1 MENRMNISLTSYKKF
16 LMAAAAA
23 FAAIAIPAQ
32 ATDCTTNCQTVASQA
47 GNTAAHQAEAAA
59 LQKCLVYSPN
69 NPQVSACMNYYQPQI
84 QAAYDQAYQQAYNQC
99 ASSCH

>member
-1 MENRMNISLTSYKKF
+1 MNISLTSYKKF
-16 LMAAAAA
+16 LVAAAAA

-32 ATDCTTNCQTVASQA
+32 ATDCTTNCQNVASQA
-47 GNTAAHQAEAAA
+47 GNAAAQQAEKTS
-59 LQKCLVYSPN
+59 LNYCLAYSPN
-69 NPQVSACMNYYQPQI
+69 AAMVNACMMNQQPTI

>member
-1 MENRMNISLTSYKKF
+1 MKISLTSYKHF
-16 LMAAAAA
+16 MIAAAAA

-47 GNTAAHQAEAAA
+47 GNNAAHQAEAAA
-59 LQKCLVYSPN
+59 LQTCLVYAPN
-69 NPQVSACMNYYQPQI
+69 NPMVSACMNHYQPQI

-99 ASSCH
+99 MGSCQ

>member
-1 MENRMNISLTSYKKF
+1 MNVSLTSYKKF
-16 LMAAAAA
+16 LVAAATA

-32 ATDCTTNCQTVASQA
+32 ATDCTTNCQNVASQA
-47 GNTAAHQAEAAA
+47 GNAAAQQAQTAA
-59 LQKCLVYSPN
+59 LNSCLANSWNAV
-69 NPQVSACMNYYQPQI
+69 QVNSCMMYKQPTI